1 MKKYSVQISA
11 CHVYMYTIPT
21 PLITSLIIKS
31 NLEQKTTKSAPKMPN
46 LVKQVAIDLHV
57 FSY

>member
-11 CHVYMYTIPT
+11 CHVYVYTIPT

-31 NLEQKTTKSAPKMPN
+31 NFEQKATKSAPKMPN
-46 LVKQVAIDLHV
+46 LVKQMAIDINV
-57 FSY
+57 FTY